1 MGCRPGHAQG
11 DSGRVSAGDEDSS
24 WRPATRLAR
33 AGRRAEW
40 TGRAVN
46 PPVWRASTILFD
58 SVAELEAARPTFGE
72 YQYGRNGMPTLWACA
87 EALTQLEPGAG
98 TTRLFPSGSAAVSAA
113 LLMVLS
119 AGDEVLM
126 VDSAYSPTRIFCD
139 TVLKRLGVGTRYY
152 DPLVGAGIAEL
163 IGERTRAIFMESPG
177 SLTFEVQDVP
187 AICAAARERGVVTLI
202 DNTWA
207 TSLLFPAIERGCDV
221 SILACTKY
229 VGGHSDLMLGSVT
242 VRPGLVKRLEQ
253 TVKALGQ
260 TAGPDDAWLALRGLR
275 TLDVRLARHGE
286 NGLRVAQWLADQP
299 QVARVL
305 HPALP
310 SCPGHEHFVRDF
322 VGPAGLFA
330 FELRGGD
337 SAARNRLI
345 ESLRLFGIGWSWGGY
360 ESLATPSDP
369 TGRTLARRREGPA
382 VRLSI
387 GLEDPDDLIDDLAAV
402 LAAYPPSE
410 AQQQA

>member
-1 MGCRPGHAQG
+1 M
-11 DSGRVSAGDEDSS
+11 SAGGDDSN

-58 SVAELEAARPTFGE
+58 SVAELEAARPTFAE
-72 YQYGRNGMPTLWACA
+72 YQYGRNGTPTIWACA
-87 EALTQLEPGAG
+87 EALTELEPGAA
-98 TTRLFPSGSAAVSAA
+98 TTRLFPSGAAAVSAA
-113 LLMVLS
+113 LLMVAS
-119 AGDEVLM
+119 TGDEVLM

-139 TVLKRLGVGTRYY
+139 TMLKRLGVTTRYY
-152 DPLVGAGIAEL
+152 DPLIGAGIAEL
-163 IGERTRAIFMESPG
+163 IGERTRAVFMESPG
-177 SLTFEVQDVP
+177 SLSFEVQDVP
-187 AICAAARERGVVTLI
+187 AICAAARERGVLTLI

-207 TSLLFPAIERGCDV
+207 TPLLFPAIARGCDA

-229 VGGHSDLMLGSVT
+229 IGGHSDLMLGSVT
-242 VRPGLVKRLEQ
+242 VRPELVSRLEQ
-253 TVKALGQ
+253 TAKALGQ

-275 TLDVRLARHGE
+275 TLDVRLARHGD
-286 NGLRVAQWLADQP
+286 NALQVARWLEEQP

-305 HPALP
+305 HPASP
-310 SCPGHEHFVRDF
+310 PCPGHDHFVRDF
-322 VGPAGLFA
+322 HGAAGLFA

-337 SAARNRLI
+337 AAARNRLI
-345 ESLRLFGIGWSWGGY
+345 ESLSLFGIGWSWGGF

-369 TGRTLARRREGPA
+369 KGRTVARQQHGPS

-387 GLEDPDDLIDDLAAV
+387 GLEDPDDLIADLAAALSV
-402 LAAYPPSE
+402 YPADSDAKQE
-410 AQQQA
+410 A